1 RRGRRW
7 APSAVRRRG
16 GAGAVSLPHWA
27 GDPRR
32 PTPRPS
38 NRGGEG
44 MARELDVRGDPARRT
59 NGLRTGDF
67 PTGSRTVLARRPGR
81 GALVV
86 LVLAALGQAPL
97 ARADSGN
104 VVLNL
109 DRYDGTEAIRG
120 WAAGAMWMGRAG
132 DQDPFRVG
140 LAGVWLEDG
149 HWGYA
154 AAGRTF
160 HLGQRNQCD
169 ASARWGRASLP
180 GQSHDFTEVSAT
192 LYTSVVP
199 GRWIVTL
206 GDSWLDV
213 GDREGQLVQG
223 GLDFVARGR
232 WSAGLRLF
240 SGITGDLEE
249 NYLNGNVRLRGA
261 SVTWVLGATVGR
273 TVPFPGAAPDAT

>member
-1 RRGRRW
+1 
-7 APSAVRRRG
+7 
-16 GAGAVSLPHWA
+16 
-27 GDPRR
+27 
-32 PTPRPS
+32 
-38 NRGGEG
+38 
-44 MARELDVRGDPARRT
+44 M
-59 NGLRTGDF
+59 
-67 PTGSRTVLARRPGR
+67 LARRPGR
-81 GALVV
+81 GVLVV
-86 LVLAALGQAPL
+86 LVLAALGQVPL

-104 VVLNL
+104 VALNL

-273 TVPFPGAAPDAT
+273 TVPFPGAAPEATQSSSEVYLGVAIPVGRQQMTFTASRFDGESTTRRTLSASWLLPLSPQRGTAPEGAPP